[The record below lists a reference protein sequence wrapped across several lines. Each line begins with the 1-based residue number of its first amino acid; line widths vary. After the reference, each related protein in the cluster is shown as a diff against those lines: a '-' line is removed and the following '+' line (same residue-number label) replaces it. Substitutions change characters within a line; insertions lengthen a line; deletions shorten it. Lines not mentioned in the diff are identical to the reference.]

1 MYTVSETL
9 RRTAVKPASNGKMK
23 GSQESRRHKPVTHP
37 VGVARKDG
45 GGGQMLLSI
54 TNAPL
59 LRGGKALARSTSRTM
74 KVCTLVVVCTV

>member
-1 MYTVSETL
+1 M
-9 RRTAVKPASNGKMK
+9 MK
-23 GSQESRRHKPVTHP
+23 GVTQAQASHTP
-37 VGVARKDG
+37 GWVARKDG

-74 KVCTLVVVCTV
+74 KVCTLVVVCTSVHTLTCSGAHMPLGG